1 MSKLLQRVL
10 FQRKFSRL
18 NGTQNNITQIILR
31 HCHSDKSG
39 KNLVTVFYDGKCGLC
54 SKEINHYRKIAPE
67 NVFDWQDITENQAK
81 LNKQGNLCQNQN
93 INYIKF
99 NRILVLGISLA
110 DGLRLL
116 HAMDQNGKIH
126 VGVDAFILIWSQLN
140 NWIWLGRI
148 VSLPII
154 RPIINKLYVKFAD
167 IRFKKLE
174 HCQIA
179 AKENK

>member
-1 MSKLLQRVL
+1 M
-10 FQRKFSRL
+10 F
-18 NGTQNNITQIILR
+18 
-31 HCHSDKSG
+31 
-39 KNLVTVFYDGKCGLC
+39 
-54 SKEINHYRKIAPE
+54 
-67 NVFDWQDITENQAK
+67 
-81 LNKQGNLCQNQN
+81 
-93 INYIKF
+93 
-99 NRILVLGISLA
+99 LGISLA

-126 VGVDAFILIWSQLN
+126 VGVDAFILIWSQLS

-148 VSLPII
+148 VSLPVI